1 MTRNDAFISN
11 GTDTWKHND
20 LGQPV
25 VCLLTYVC
33 LLIWIIFYYI
43 FRKCLW
49 HGVCYKYYLQSGHI
63 DFELL
68 YSNCVNYCALCTY
81 FHSYKTK
88 IQRYLQIW
96 CLHCFWNKIFRSAI
110 KRKYRQPTRE
120 TWCVL
125 TRFLFFYNYFLF

>member
-1 MTRNDAFISN
+1 M
-11 GTDTWKHND
+11 
-20 LGQPV
+20 
-25 VCLLTYVC
+25 LTYVC
-33 LLIWIIFYYI
+33 LIWIMFYYI
-43 FRKCLW
+43 FRECLW

-96 CLHCFWNKIFRSAI
+96 CLHCFWNETFRSES

-125 TRFLFFYNYFLF
+125 TRFWFFYKYFLFLVIESSFNLKLDFYFFVSNFTFIPTIA